1 MLRQIGQYESRRAS
15 SLEEVLQMERQRYEE
30 LKVEL
35 GDSTASPRQLEERAK
50 QLKESIAGLENSR
63 SARVHAQYP

>member
-1 MLRQIGQYESRRAS
+1 
-15 SLEEVLQMERQRYEE
+15 MERQRYEE

-35 GDSTASPRQLEERAK
+35 GDSTASPRQLEERAR